1 MSMQAPMTS
10 GPGPMRNGALGALL
24 RHLQTEQL
32 EHVVAEEQHSGADE
46 LATPSSATIVVAWET
61 LPQLPAVLNEFCRCN
76 GMSLVHHRHQ
86 AGEQVFM
93 LSWLNEQ
100 QRPEFVSL
108 RVKHSTAKQGSWW
121 QRTWDG
127 LRSWREP
134 SGLLIACLGPD
145 GSGRTS
151 VIEQLSARP
160 LAAFAQSYIMD
171 LRPHVMRPKPVDPE
185 SKTPRGPLGTMAKLM
200 MFVADYWLGY
210 WLQIRPKLVASTLV
224 VSNRYFDDILV
235 DPGYYRIDRSRR
247 LARWLLPWIP
257 RPELWLVFDVPSEV
271 LQTRTREVAAEE
283 AARLRSEYRKV
294 LRRREDV
301 VVLDAGQPVDEVS
314 AEAER
319 AIVAQLARRT
329 ARRLGLPDTSKHNPT
344 STDVLLFFCR
354 RHVPLLSKLVR
365 VLFNSDIHCRLPVD
379 VHMPHPYGIVL
390 HRQAVIGHR
399 VTIMQQVMIGSRDR
413 DQNIAPVIG
422 DDVTI
427 GAGARVLGDVRIGDG
442 ATVGANAV
450 VTRDIPAGATVV
462 GADRIIAT
470 RRTSATGE
478 LEAPNV
484 TRFPGTPRQN
494 TAA

>member
-1 MSMQAPMTS
+1 MHVSTTSEARAPHV
-10 GPGPMRNGALGALL
+10 GALL
-24 RHLQTEQL
+24 RYLQTEQI
-32 EHVVAEEQHSGADE
+32 EHVVSDERAADDC
-46 LATPSSATIVVAWET
+46 AGVYPSATIVVAAET
-61 LPQLPAVLNEFCRCN
+61 LPLLPAALNEFCRRHD
-76 GMSLVHHRHQ
+76 MQLVHHWCR
-86 AGEQVFM
+86 GSDELFM

-100 QRPEFVSL
+100 QRPDFMSL
-108 RVKHSTAKQGSWW
+108 RVRRHAARQGSWW
-121 QRTWDG
+121 QRKRDQ
-127 LRSWREP
+127 LRRWREP

-145 GSGRTS
+145 GSGRSS
-151 VIEQLSARP
+151 VIEQLCARP
-160 LAAFAQSYIMD
+160 LAPFADAHMMD
-171 LRPHVMRPKPVDPE
+171 IRPHVMRPVPVNPE
-185 SKTPRGPLGTMAKLM
+185 SKVPRGRLGTFAKLM

-210 WLQIRPKLVASTLV
+210 WWQIRPKLVASTMV

-235 DPGYYRIDRSRR
+235 DPAYYRINRSRS

-301 VVLDAGQPVDEVS
+301 VVLDAGQPIDEIN

-329 ARRLGLPDTSKHNPT
+329 ALRLGLPDTSKDNPA

-365 VLFNSDIHCRLPVD
+365 VLFNSDIHCRLPND

-399 VTIMQQVMIGSRDR
+399 VTIMQQVMIGGRHGGDP
-413 DQNIAPVIG
+413 NIAPVIG

-427 GAGARVLGDVRIGDG
+427 GAGARILGDVRIGNG
-442 ATVGANAV
+442 ATIGANAV
-450 VTRDIPAGATVV
+450 VTRDIPPGATVV
-462 GADRIIAT
+462 GADRIIAS
-470 RRTSATGE
+470 RRSSATADPIGPP
-478 LEAPNV
+478 APNV
-484 TRFPGTPRQN
+484 TRFPASPRQN